1 MCQALSTV
9 PAPVKYE
16 LFFSKHT
23 HPLNIYGAP
32 TLWQALFSVL
42 TDLGIKT
49 YMALHE
55 IKSQSDGEDRRNK
68 HRLNK
73 SKITTMMASMKE
85 GTWCLGSTETEL
97 C

>member
-23 HPLNIYGAP
+23 HPLNIYGAA
-32 TLWQALFSVL
+32 TLWQVLFSVL
-42 TDLGIKT
+42 ADLGIKT

-55 IKSQSDGEDRRNK
+55 IKSQSDGEDRLNK
-68 HRLNK
+68 HHLNK
-73 SKITTMMASMKE
+73 YKITTMTFLKR
-85 GTWCLGSTETEL
+85 
-97 C
+97 